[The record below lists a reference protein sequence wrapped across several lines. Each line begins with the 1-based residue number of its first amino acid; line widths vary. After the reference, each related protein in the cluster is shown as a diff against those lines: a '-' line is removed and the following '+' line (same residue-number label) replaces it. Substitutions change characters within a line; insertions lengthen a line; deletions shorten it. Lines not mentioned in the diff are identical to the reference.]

1 MLDEGKEE
9 VVGGVVEEDGEVI
22 GGGDPIVEGG
32 DFIVIFGGT
41 LGRSERGGTT
51 LIIRLALATMSR
63 IVAGPVFGGGG
74 DIVVAMRILVALV
87 AGTVRTFGIVTPSV
101 LEGVCV

>member
-1 MLDEGKEE
+1 VLEEGKEE

-41 LGRSERGGTT
+41 FGRSEGRGTT
-51 LIIRLALATMSR
+51 LITSLALATTSR
-63 IVAGPVFGGGG
+63 IVEGPVFGGGG

-87 AGTVRTFGIVTPSV
+87 AGVVTTFGIVTPSV
-101 LEGVCV
+101 FEGMC